1 MGIHWVLRWEYRGKD
16 TVQLVWIGGRLEKT
30 TIVGIQFNESVF
42 VLRFHELNVWTGIVF
57 LWSLNWKERR
67 ETFPRLRYEYLI
79 FESFEIFLMIQP
91 NIVVVC
97 ALYIIPVCAKN
108 RRIFNKI
115 HVTSYKRHMLRLKSN
130 ILNYFLYFLCVNQ
143 D

>member
-1 MGIHWVLRWEYRGKD
+1 MWSFKMGIQRKGYGPACLNWGKTAGKD
-16 TVQLVWIGGRLEKT
+16 NNSCDSVQWVC
-30 TIVGIQFNESVF
+30 FC
-42 VLRFHELNVWTGIVF
+42 VLRFYELNVWTGIVF

-108 RRIFNKI
+108 CRIFNKI
-115 HVTSYKRHMLRLKSN
+115 HVTSYTRHMLRLKSN
-130 ILNYFLYFLCVNQ
+130 TLHYFLCVNQ